1 MEGTKR
7 FQDRHPNLDW
17 EIHAG
22 QYAGQLHM
30 TVITPDAGMR
40 PVPVLPTLD
49 MADSVVTSLEQLF
62 RKGSFVQR
70 GSGATGEDR
79 RGRMVVGQ

>member
-1 MEGTKR
+1 MAYRIDSTSAGKDADAFREGTKR

-17 EIHAG
+17 EIVAG

-30 TVITPDAGMR
+30 TVITPDSNMR

-49 MADSVVTSLEQLF
+49 MADSVFTALEQLLNS
-62 RKGSFVQR
+62 K
-70 GSGATGEDR
+70 
-79 RGRMVVGQ
+79 